1 MISSRIGG
9 AGGVELSP
17 ANQQHDTVPAQ
28 TAHPNAVTAGMN
40 PPLTPDQS
48 GSHATESSSAG
59 AARLNVAARHTQLL
73 QAFKAEHGTAP
84 VSGAPMIS
92 SRAALLI
99 GSLLQAEPLPFEVMA
114 EKLSPERYQ
123 LKQFQGSD
131 LQQRLE
137 KFAQPGQIPDKAE
150 VGQLIKGFA
159 QSVADQLEHFQL
171 MHDASPATVG
181 QHAKADK
188 ATLAV
193 SQTALGEYAGR
204 ASKAI
209 GEGLSSSIASLDE
222 HISALDL
229 TLQDAEE
236 GNKESLHAD
245 RQALVDAK
253 TTLVGLHADF
263 VKSPEAKRLA
273 SVAAHTQLD
282 NVVSDLVTA
291 RNTVGGWKGAGP
303 IVAAAVPQ
311 FLSSMTHLGYVRLST
326 SDKLRDT
333 IPETSSDAN
342 MLKASIIG
350 MVAGIAHETVNS
362 VAKPMFQAALQKTGL
377 NERLNM
383 VPMKAV
389 DTNTVIPDPF
399 ELKSEHGELVK
410 KTPEEV
416 AQDKAFV
423 KSERALLNQ
432 KKVQGSST
440 HPVGELMAYSAF
452 GGSQAVR
459 QMLNDVHQINGQT
472 LSARALASG
481 FGGAVSASS
490 QTLLQL
496 KSNYVDPQGR
506 KIPVFTP
513 DRAESDLKKDLLKG
527 MDLREPSVRTTFY
540 SKALSGIQ
548 SSALTSALPPV
559 TAQAE
564 GASGTL
570 SAGAILRNMALAAT
584 GSVSYLSTLYTNQ
597 SVTAEAKALK
607 AAGMGGATPM
617 LDRTETALNNIRH
630 PNRESLPHTFQ
641 KSTLS
646 GIPRVAENAYHMG
659 RGALQ
664 LPTQMAVDTV
674 RVVDEGVLSAVA
686 SAREALKQPTKDD
699 DALRALEEG
708 LLDPR

>member
-40 PPLTPDQS
+40 PPLTLEQS
-48 GSHATESSSAG
+48 GSHAGESSTTG

-209 GEGLSSSIASLDE
+209 GEGLSNSIASLDE

-229 TLQDAEE
+229 TLQDAEQ

-362 VAKPMFQAALQKTGL
+362 VVKPMFQAALQKTGL

-674 RVVDEGVLSAVA
+674 RVVDEGVLNAVA

-699 DALRALEEG
+699 DQLRALEEG

>member
-1 MISSRIGG
+1 
-9 AGGVELSP
+9 
-17 ANQQHDTVPAQ
+17 
-28 TAHPNAVTAGMN
+28 
-40 PPLTPDQS
+40 
-48 GSHATESSSAG
+48 
-59 AARLNVAARHTQLL
+59 
-73 QAFKAEHGTAP
+73 
-84 VSGAPMIS
+84 MIS

-114 EKLSPERYQ
+114 ERLSPERYQ

-209 GEGLSSSIASLDE
+209 GEGLSNSIASLDE

-229 TLQDAEE
+229 TLQGAEE
-236 GNKESLHAD
+236 GDKASLHAD

-342 MLKASIIG
+342 MLKASIVG

-362 VAKPMFQAALQKTGL
+362 VVKPLFQAALQKTGL

-513 DRAESDLKKDLLKG
+513 DRAETDLKKDLAKG

-540 SKALSGIQ
+540 SKAISGIQ

-564 GASGTL
+564 GARGTL
-570 SAGAILRNMALAAT
+570 SAGTILRNMALAAT

-630 PNRESLPHTFQ
+630 PNRESLPHTSL
-641 KSTLS
+641 KSALS
-646 GIPRVAENAYHMG
+646 GIPRAAENAYHMG

-674 RVVDEGVLSAVA
+674 RVVEEGVLNAVA
-686 SAREALKQPTKDD
+686 SAREALKPAKEDD
-699 DALRALEEG
+699 QLRALEES